1 MPCGCKKGHG
11 ITLHGAGVRRK
22 RKRGGMA
29 ISGAGYKKRR
39 KGRRKKKGSG
49 VGDMWRARVAKFSRN
64 AAKENRAR
72 RGGGWG
78 MNALMY
84 GPVAAS
90 VASLAGAALRPRRSA
105 VARLSQRFRGKLK
118 GGGGRFLS
126 GAVWHG
132 YGKGSGMSVSGA
144 GLYGKRLLG
153 RGGSGRRQI

>member
-11 ITLHGAGVRRK
+11 VSFRGAGVK
-22 RKRGGMA
+22 RKKGGMA
-29 ISGAGYKKRR
+29 ISGAGVRLTGAGYKKRR
-39 KGRRKKKGSG
+39 KGRRKKAKRT
-49 VGDMWRARVAKFSRN
+49 RAK
-64 AAKENRAR
+64 
-72 RGGGWG
+72 GGGWG

-84 GPVAAS
+84 GPAAAS
-90 VASLAGAALRPRRSA
+90 VASLAGAAMGRIGVKRQGLL
-105 VARLSQRFRGKLK
+105 ARVKSNFKRGKLK

>member
-39 KGRRKKKGSG
+39 KGRRKKS
-49 VGDMWRARVAKFSRN
+49 
-64 AAKENRAR
+64 R

-132 YGKGSGMSVSGA
+132 YGKGSGMAVSGA

>member
-11 ITLHGAGVRRK
+11 VSFRGAGVRKR

-29 ISGAGYKKRR
+29 ISGAGVRVTGAGYKKRR
-39 KGRRKKKGSG
+39 KGRRKKG
-49 VGDMWRARVAKFSRN
+49 
-64 AAKENRAR
+64 R

-78 MNALMY
+78 TDALMF
-84 GPVAAS
+84 GPVTATLGH
-90 VASLAGAALRPRRSA
+90 LAGAALGRAGRRTGILGRVKA
-105 VARLSQRFRGKLK
+105 NFKKGKLT

-153 RGGSGRRQI
+153 RGGAGRRQI

>member
-1 MPCGCKKGHG
+1 
-11 ITLHGAGVRRK
+11 
-22 RKRGGMA
+22 
-29 ISGAGYKKRR
+29 
-39 KGRRKKKGSG
+39 
-49 VGDMWRARVAKFSRN
+49 
-64 AAKENRAR
+64 
-72 RGGGWG
+72 

-90 VASLAGAALRPRRSA
+90 VASLAGAALRPRGSSV
-105 VARLSQRFRGKLK
+105 VARMKQRFRGKLK

-132 YGKGSGMSVSGA
+132 YGKGSGMAVSGA

>member
-11 ITLHGAGVRRK
+11 VSLHGAGVRRK

-29 ISGAGYKKRR
+29 IGGAGVRLTGAGYKKRR
-39 KGRRKKKGSG
+39 KGRRKK
-49 VGDMWRARVAKFSRN
+49 
-64 AAKENRAR
+64 R
-72 RGGGWG
+72 RGGGLAE
-78 MNALMY
+78 ALSLLN
-84 GPVAAS
+84 PVG
-90 VASLAGAALRPRRSA
+90 SLASM
-105 VARLSQRFRGKLK
+105 VARTRRFRSTRGTRK

-153 RGGSGRRQI
+153 RGGAGRRQI

>member
-11 ITLHGAGVRRK
+11 MSVRGAGVRR

-29 ISGAGYKKRR
+29 ISGAGMRLSGAGYKKRK
-39 KGRRKKKGSG
+39 KGRRKKRS
-49 VGDMWRARVAKFSRN
+49 
-64 AAKENRAR
+64 R

-78 MNALMY
+78 VNALMY

-90 VASLAGAALRPRRSA
+90 VASLAGAALRPRARGRLSSV
-105 VARLSQRFRGKLK
+105 VARFKGKLK

-126 GAVWHG
+126 GATWHG

-153 RGGSGRRQI
+153 RGGSGRRVI

>member
-11 ITLHGAGVRRK
+11 ISLHGAGVRR
-22 RKRGGMA
+22 RKKGGMA
-29 ISGAGYKKRR
+29 ISGAGMRLSGAGYKKR
-39 KGRRKKKGSG
+39 KKQRRKKRKRAKGG
-49 VGDMWRARVAKFSRN
+49 
-64 AAKENRAR
+64 

-78 MNALMY
+78 VNALMY
-84 GPVAAS
+84 GPAAAS
-90 VASLAGAALRPRRSA
+90 VASLAGAAMGRLGVGRRSGL
-105 VARLSQRFRGKLK
+105 LSRVKANFKRK
-118 GGGGRFLS
+118 GSGGRFLS

>member
-1 MPCGCKKGHG
+1 MPCGCKKGSG
-11 ITLHGAGVRRK
+11 MTLVGAGVRRR

-29 ISGAGYKKRR
+29 ISGAGMRLSGAGYKKRR
-39 KGRRKKKGSG
+39 KGRRKKRKG
-49 VGDMWRARVAKFSRN
+49 A
-64 AAKENRAR
+64 
-72 RGGGWG
+72 RGGGFG
-78 MNALMY
+78 LNALMF
-84 GPVAAS
+84 GPLSATLGA
-90 VASLAGAALRPRRSA
+90 LAGKVYRPKRSGVLAA
-105 VARLSQRFRGKLK
+105 ARYRGKLK

>member
-1 MPCGCKKGHG
+1 MPCGCKKGSG
-11 ITLHGAGVRRK
+11 MTLVGAGVRRR

-29 ISGAGYKKRR
+29 ISGAGMRLSGAGYKKRR
-39 KGRRKKKGSG
+39 KGRRKKRKG
-49 VGDMWRARVAKFSRN
+49 A
-64 AAKENRAR
+64 
-72 RGGGWG
+72 RGGGFG
-78 MNALMY
+78 LNALMF
-84 GPVAAS
+84 GPLSATLGA
-90 VASLAGAALRPRRSA
+90 LAGKVYRPRRSGVLA
-105 VARLSQRFRGKLK
+105 AARYRGKLK